1 LEVRQCEGGMCD
13 LPVER
18 LAPGA
23 LSRRLCRAEP
33 LADAPATETTNKN
46 LNARGGACRNWSTF
60 VDLLRLH
67 FVWDEEILTNC

>member
-1 LEVRQCEGGMCD
+1 MRD

-18 LAPGA
+18 LVPGA

-33 LADAPATETTNKN
+33 LADVPATETTNKN
-46 LNARGGACRNWSTF
+46 LNARGGSMQEL

-67 FVWDEEILTNC
+67 FIWDEEILTNC